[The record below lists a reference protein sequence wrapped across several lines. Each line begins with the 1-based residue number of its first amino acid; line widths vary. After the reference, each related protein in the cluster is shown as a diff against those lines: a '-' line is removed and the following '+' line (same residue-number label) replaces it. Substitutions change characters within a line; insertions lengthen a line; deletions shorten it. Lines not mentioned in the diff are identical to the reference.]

1 MTLKWLLLLL
11 FTNKSQIW
19 EFSYSEVWFT
29 DQNSKHLEIEDRA
42 NLTLVLK
49 WYRYYK
55 ICCSLSLVKHLIE
68 PRDRIFVKGYG
79 FLSFATNIGKT
90 TSENLSST
98 YTKTFLIAL
107 KNLGQLKLQQKHLK
121 LLQKEQF
128 KKQQKQL
135 VI

>member
-1 MTLKWLLLLL
+1 M
-11 FTNKSQIW
+11 
-19 EFSYSEVWFT
+19 
-29 DQNSKHLEIEDRA
+29 
-42 NLTLVLK
+42 
-49 WYRYYK
+49 
-55 ICCSLSLVKHLIE
+55 SLVKRLIE

-79 FLSFATNIGKT
+79 FLSFATNIGKM
-90 TSENLSST
+90 TSENLSSI

>member
-1 MTLKWLLLLL
+1 M
-11 FTNKSQIW
+11 
-19 EFSYSEVWFT
+19 
-29 DQNSKHLEIEDRA
+29 
-42 NLTLVLK
+42 
-49 WYRYYK
+49 
-55 ICCSLSLVKHLIE
+55 SLVKHLIE

-79 FLSFATNIGKT
+79 LSFATNIGKM
-90 TSENLSST
+90 TSENLSSI

>member
-19 EFSYSEVWFT
+19 EFSCSEVWFT
-29 DQNSKHLEIEDRA
+29 DQNSKHLEKEDRA
-42 NLTLVLK
+42 NLTFVLK

-55 ICCSLSLVKHLIE
+55 ISCSLSLVKHLIE

-79 FLSFATNIGKT
+79 FLSFATNIGKM
-90 TSENLSST
+90 TSENLSSI